1 MRDRVKEGQMWLLL
15 IIVGWLVLCLCGCK
29 QIEYVPVKEV
39 RTVELLQNGMFGA
52 NGFRGVDESTKVTIH
67 DSVVV
72 VVNQQGEE
80 VSRKEWHE
88 KETDREYREKYEEL
102 LSMYESLRSEKTD
115 TIQVPY
121 PVEKKLSKWQQTCVN
136 YGGEAIVMCI
146 VLIVGLVIM
155 IVRRI

>member
-15 IIVGWLVLCLCGCK
+15 IIVGWLVLCLCSCK
-29 QIEYVPVKEV
+29 QIEYVPYK
-39 RTVELLQNGMFGA
+39 VE
-52 NGFRGVDESTKVTIH
+52 TKDSIYLNKYIRDSIYVTT
-67 DSVVV
+67 
-72 VVNQQGEE
+72 
-80 VSRKEWHE
+80 E
-88 KETDREYREKYEEL
+88 KETVVKNDTIYVTKTQYKYKERL
-102 LSMYESLRSEKTD
+102 LTD
-115 TIQVPY
+115 TMYVEKIDSIQVPY

>member
-15 IIVGWLVLCLCGCK
+15 IIVGWLVLSLCSCK
-29 QIEYVPVKEV
+29 QVEYVPYK
-39 RTVELLQNGMFGA
+39 VEAKDSIYLNKYI
-52 NGFRGVDESTKVTIH
+52 RDSIYVTT
-67 DSVVV
+67 
-72 VVNQQGEE
+72 
-80 VSRKEWHE
+80 E
-88 KETDREYREKYEEL
+88 KETVVKNDTIYVTKTQYKYKERL
-102 LSMYESLRSEKTD
+102 LTD
-115 TIQVPY
+115 TMYVEKIDSIQVPY

>member
-15 IIVGWLVLCLCGCK
+15 IIVGWLVLSLCSCK
-29 QIEYVPVKEV
+29 QIEYVPYK
-39 RTVELLQNGMFGA
+39 VE
-52 NGFRGVDESTKVTIH
+52 TKDSIYLNKYIRDSIYVTT
-67 DSVVV
+67 
-72 VVNQQGEE
+72 
-80 VSRKEWHE
+80 E
-88 KETDREYREKYEEL
+88 KETVVKNDTIYVTKTQYKYKERL
-102 LSMYESLRSEKTD
+102 LTD
-115 TIQVPY
+115 TMYVEKIDSIQVPY

>member
-15 IIVGWLVLCLCGCK
+15 IIVGWLILSLCGCK
-29 QIEYVPVKEV
+29 QVEYVPVQEV
-39 RTVELLQNGMFGA
+39 KTVEIERNGINWSDRSYGSNETTMI
-52 NGFRGVDESTKVTIH
+52 TIK

-80 VSRKEWHE
+80 VRREEWHE

-102 LSMYESLRSEKTD
+102 LSMYENLRSEKTD

-121 PVEKKLSKWQQTCVN
+121 PVERKLGRWEQTCVN

>member
-29 QIEYVPVKEV
+29 QIEYVPYKVETKDSIYLTKFV
-39 RTVELLQNGMFGA
+39 R
-52 NGFRGVDESTKVTIH
+52 
-67 DSVVV
+67 DSVYIEVFKGEKV
-72 VVNQQGEE
+72 FKGEE
-80 VSRKEWHE
+80 GENDTIYIT
-88 KETDREYREKYEEL
+88 ETKTVYREKL
-102 LSMYESLRSEKTD
+102 LTD
-115 TIQVPY
+115 TMYVERVDSIQVPY

-136 YGGEAIVMCI
+136 YGGEAIVMCV

>member
-29 QIEYVPVKEV
+29 QVEYVPYK
-39 RTVELLQNGMFGA
+39 VE
-52 NGFRGVDESTKVTIH
+52 TKDSIYLNKYIRDSIYVTT
-67 DSVVV
+67 
-72 VVNQQGEE
+72 
-80 VSRKEWHE
+80 E
-88 KETDREYREKYEEL
+88 KETVVKNDTIYVTKTQYKYKERL
-102 LSMYESLRSEKTD
+102 LTD
-115 TIQVPY
+115 TMYVEKIDSIQVPY
-121 PVEKKLSKWQQTCVN
+121 PVEKKLSKWQYTCLN